1 MDIDKLGTPF
11 SKTLALFATVL
22 FIVAIIGEIWMVY
35 YIIKHSNKQEGFEG
49 GGEVNFSSQDK
60 NDLYLG
66 NYQFLG
72 SYNSCLSSGMNAK
85 LNLSTLQN
93 NILKGY
99 RYLDFEVFSIKNKT
113 VVSAS
118 TDHNVF
124 KTKTAINEL
133 SIMSV
138 LDTIANYAFSNEV
151 TNRNDPLFI
160 QFRIKSRIK
169 RVYNDIANA
178 IQTKLSD
185 YLVDSKFRNNGVD
198 LDRNIIYFPLSIFQG
213 KVIIVIHEPPNEEIL
228 ENTNLYIYTNILLL
242 PRHIIRLSGENN
254 MTETNKS
261 MYKTTTRKQFMIA
274 MPLGDN
280 VNNFDVKFPIT
291 HGFYG
296 ILLNTQNKDGHF
308 NNAINAFKPYAVR
321 IKNDDVQLPQVKW
334 NIDTSNTTVDAGN
347 NTVGS
352 GNILGKET
360 IIGNE

>member
-1 MDIDKLGTPF
+1 MFKAESTF
-11 SKTLALFATVL
+11 SKVLA
-22 FIVAIIGEIWMVY
+22 IVATLLFLGAIAGEIIII
-35 YIIKHSNKQEGFEG
+35 YIIIKRINKQEGFEG
-49 GGEVNFSSQDK
+49 KGKEEINFSSQDK
-60 NDLYLG
+60 NELYLG

-72 SYNSCLSSGMNAK
+72 SYNSCLSSGMNKK
-85 LNLSTLQN
+85 LTLSTLQN

-99 RYLDFEVFSIKNKT
+99 RYLDFEVFSMKNKT

-133 SIMSV
+133 SITSV

-169 RVYNDIANA
+169 RVYNDIADA
-178 IQTKLSD
+178 IQMKLSD
-185 YLVDSKFRNNGVD
+185 YLLESKFRNNGVD
-198 LDRNIIYFPLSIFQG
+198 LDRNIIYFPFSIFQG
-213 KVIIVIHEPPNEEIL
+213 KVIIVIHEPPNEQLI
-228 ENTNLYIYTNILLL
+228 ENTNLYRYTNIILL
-242 PRHIIRLSGENN
+242 PRHIIRLSGKNN

-261 MYKTTTRKQFMIA
+261 MYKTTTRKRFMIA

-280 VNNFDVKFPIT
+280 IYNFDVNFPIT
-291 HGFYG
+291 HGFNG
-296 ILLNTQNKDGHF
+296 ILLHTQNKDGNY

-334 NIDTSNTTVDAGN
+334 TIDRTNMNEDAGN
-347 NTVGS
+347 NSKGS
-352 GNILGKET
+352 VKILGTET
-360 IIGNE
+360 IIW